1 MPICCSQAQ
10 YISSPGKDTAAN
22 RNRSPLCRSRSLSRC
37 PSCATAFI
45 HSLFLLFFAFLFSVL
60 FARTCSPS
68 FRLLFVVKV
77 SGIWLGLVYFWDSF
91 ILLRLPPA
99 AAALQWHKTRHF
111 HIKMTLYIYIYQ
123 RRARERGEKSGES
136 LIYLNNVISIS
147 ILQIRNF
154 HKNFNKNFCCD
165 SRSLDPSVTPAG
177 LSQGLWVDGSLGQR
191 WVWWFDGSV
200 GRSHA
205 ASLFYS
211 RCDAL

>member
-1 MPICCSQAQ
+1 MPICCSLAQ
-10 YISSPGKDTAAN
+10 YISSPGKDTVAN

-111 HIKMTLYIYIYQ
+111 HIKMTLYICQ
-123 RRARERGEKSGES
+123 SRAREEESGK
-136 LIYLNNVISIS
+136 
-147 ILQIRNF
+147 R
-154 HKNFNKNFCCD
+154 
-165 SRSLDPSVTPAG
+165 
-177 LSQGLWVDGSLGQR
+177 
-191 WVWWFDGSV
+191 V
-200 GRSHA
+200 GKA
-205 ASLFYS
+205 
-211 RCDAL
+211 